1 MGVVRC
7 QADAPYVWSGESSD
21 RDLVVS
27 LCDPVTSETLQK
39 KLPWNSCVDQGKDL
53 GCERSSR
60 VYHVGRLHRTM
71 EQQTNARYE

>member
-1 MGVVRC
+1 MGAVRC
-7 QADAPYVWSGESSD
+7 QADALYVSSGESSD

-39 KLPWNSCVDQGKDL
+39 KLPWNSCVDRGKDL

-71 EQQTNARYE
+71 EQQINAG